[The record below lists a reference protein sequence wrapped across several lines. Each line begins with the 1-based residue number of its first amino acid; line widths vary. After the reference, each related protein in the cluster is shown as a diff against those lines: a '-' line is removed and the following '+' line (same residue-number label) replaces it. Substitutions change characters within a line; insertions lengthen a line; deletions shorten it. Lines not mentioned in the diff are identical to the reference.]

1 MVLSMTKSKQIF
13 LPVIDNHHEYED
25 RAPCLGLSC
34 IKPGC
39 KFAKASGSYDEVFF
53 STNSFSHVKKAEHK
67 LTRCRS

>member
-34 IKPGC
+34 IKPGS
-39 KFAKASGSYDEVFF
+39 SGSYDEVFF